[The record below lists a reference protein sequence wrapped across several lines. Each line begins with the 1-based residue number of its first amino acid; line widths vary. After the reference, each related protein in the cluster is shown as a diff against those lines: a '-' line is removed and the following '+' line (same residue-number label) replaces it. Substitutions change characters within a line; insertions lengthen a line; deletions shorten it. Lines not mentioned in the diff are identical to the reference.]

1 MTRIAFHEHRYTLLI
16 PRTDLLKMRN
26 VCEIAVHKIETNF
39 MYGNFFKKNCAY
51 SEKMC
56 KNMVQQERE
65 RDRANINIIGACALH
80 A

>member
-1 MTRIAFHEHRYTLLI
+1 MTRITFHEHRYTLLI

-39 MYGNFFKKNCAY
+39 MYGNIFKKNCAY

-56 KNMVQQERE
+56 KNMVQPERE
-65 RDRANINIIGACALH
+65 TEQIKIS
-80 A
+80 